1 MLVLVVDLRHAK
13 QVDLEK
19 IKESPVYNFK
29 VQFEPQVSF
38 LDNLDKLAGENNNF
52 DIKDLIQN
60 LNSVEE
66 KKPQATNSPTDVDDL
81 EFALP
86 TVLPPITPPVLTT
99 LPTVPPTP
107 PTTTTP
113 PASTE
118 MTTVF
123 APVTTTAT
131 TDLPE
136 VPTEL
141 PPSMP
146 PPSEPIELPPSEPAL
161 VEAEESETEVVA
173 TTVSTRG
180 ETEGVKPVEREEES
194 GWTISIPTPA
204 PASNHPP
211 AFRPP
216 PFNFMSSMFPFQ
228 AGNVGGQKCQWP
240 CHGLMFFPQ
249 FVFQPRYLMPGLYG
263 YRWPGFGGGA
273 GGYNYN
279 RNINNRWR
287 P

>member
-1 MLVLVVDLRHAK
+1 MKRTFIFLLLVLVVDLRHAK

-19 IKESPVYNFK
+19 MKESPVYNFK

-38 LDNLDKLAGENNNF
+38 LDNLDKLAGENTNF

-66 KKPQATNSPTDVDDL
+66 KKPQATNSPTDVDDF

-86 TVLPPITPPVLTT
+86 TVLPPIAPPLVITT
-99 LPTVPPTP
+99 LPTVSSTP
-107 PTTTTP
+107 P
-113 PASTE
+113 STE

-123 APVTTTAT
+123 APVTGPVT

-173 TTVSTRG
+173 TTVTASRETRC
-180 ETEGVKPVEREEES
+180 EAS
-194 GWTISIPTPA
+194 GARRRRRRIWMDDIKSNSSSSIQPSASLPTSCLQPHVLDVSVPA
-204 PASNHPP
+204 LQCWWAAVSVAVRCDVPPRVCVSASLPH
-211 AFRPP
+211 AWAEWIQVAQVWSRGRRL
-216 PFNFMSSMFPFQ
+216 Q
-228 AGNVGGQKCQWP
+228 LQ
-240 CHGLMFFPQ
+240 
-249 FVFQPRYLMPGLYG
+249 
-263 YRWPGFGGGA
+263 
-273 GGYNYN
+273 
-279 RNINNRWR
+279 
-287 P
+287 